1 MAYFGKMGSRES
13 RRTVPES
20 HPLYVVNRS
29 AAVRPRGRDEQL
41 RTDQYDQG
49 PQGTPLIDDA
59 RRYDPSLS
67 GGVRKRFREVLT
79 RRPSEPVKTSVG
91 RRKRL
96 PHKECKPLR

>member
-1 MAYFGKMGSRES
+1 MAYFGKMGSREN

-41 RTDQYDQG
+41 RADRYDQG

-67 GGVRKRFREVLT
+67 GGCVNVFGKSSPAERSLT
-79 RRPSEPVKTSVG
+79 VAA
-91 RRKRL
+91 L
-96 PHKECKPLR
+96 